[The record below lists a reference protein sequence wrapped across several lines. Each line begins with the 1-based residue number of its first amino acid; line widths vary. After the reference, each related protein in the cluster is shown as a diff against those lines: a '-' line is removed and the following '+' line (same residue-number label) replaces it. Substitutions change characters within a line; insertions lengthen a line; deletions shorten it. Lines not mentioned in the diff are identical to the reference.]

1 MGCSKNLI
9 DSERIFR
16 RLIAKGYSVSHDP
29 EEVTGEY
36 VVVNTCGFISD
47 AKQESIDMILNLGTL
62 KEEGKIRKVIAMGCL
77 TERYRNTL
85 QEELPE
91 IDLLYGKFDWDGFIS
106 GLPDV
111 TEKPKN
117 PKAWERKLTT
127 LPHLAYMKISEG
139 CNRFCAF
146 CAIPLITGRYR
157 SRPIE
162 EILEETRELVA
173 SGVKEFN
180 VIAQDL
186 SSYGLD
192 RQRVASITACSRL
205 RPSFTS
211 SLVVMR

>member
-36 VVVNTCGFISD
+36 AVVNTCGFISD

-111 TEKPKN
+111 T
-117 PKAWERKLTT
+117 
-127 LPHLAYMKISEG
+127 
-139 CNRFCAF
+139 
-146 CAIPLITGRYR
+146 
-157 SRPIE
+157 
-162 EILEETRELVA
+162 
-173 SGVKEFN
+173 
-180 VIAQDL
+180 
-186 SSYGLD
+186 
-192 RQRVASITACSRL
+192 
-205 RPSFTS
+205 
-211 SLVVMR
+211 